1 MQLTSLRRAPI
12 AFESL
17 ILYIDSRDASV
28 MIEEIRPEPA
38 PDPTLAIMT
47 GAFDGFIADGDYFE
61 FPSTAAVYAG
71 VANTNMSMYPLSFPQ
86 VAISSLESVVLSFRG

>member
-1 MQLTSLRRAPI
+1 MT
-12 AFESL
+12 
-17 ILYIDSRDASV
+17 
-28 MIEEIRPEPA
+28 IEEIRPEPA

-86 VAISSLESVVLSFRG
+86 GGNIEFRAGVPEDSGSATVYFVSRMSPTQITSIILIPNQ